1 MTVTSSGAA
10 TPLAGPIAP
19 PKLVSPRRRSRAR
32 IAASIAIVV
41 VFALAGWWFYRTQTA
56 QLPYLAVSRQVPI
69 GAPITK
75 ADLTI
80 AYLNGSGGLS
90 PIPADQASRVVGKQA
105 AVTLVP
111 GTLLT
116 NAQLAD
122 KVFPAPGQ
130 QLVGISLKATAL
142 PAKALRPGDSVQLV
156 QTPDPRGA
164 VSVTGQ
170 SGADP
175 ALLNPPTTPATV
187 VDVGSPTPAGDR
199 VVDVTVAATVGPHI
213 AALVAAGRIA
223 IVVTA
228 GN

>member
-1 MTVTSSGAA
+1 MTVISAGTA
-10 TPLAGPIAP
+10 TPLAGPLPP
-19 PKLVSPRRRSRAR
+19 PKLISPRRRSRTR

-56 QLPYLAVSRQVPI
+56 QLPYLAVARQVPI
-69 GAPITK
+69 GTPLTN

-80 AYLNGSGGLS
+80 TYLNGSGGLS
-90 PIPADQASRVVGKQA
+90 PIPAGQASRVVGKQA
-105 AVTLVP
+105 AVTLVA

-122 KVFPAPGQ
+122 KVFPASGQ
-130 QLVGISLKATAL
+130 QVVGISLKATAL
-142 PAKALRPGDSVQLV
+142 PAHALRPGDTVQLV
-156 QTPDPRGA
+156 QTPDPRGT

-170 SGADP
+170 TGADS
-175 ALLNPPTTPATV
+175 ALLNPPTTAAVV
-187 VDVGSPTPAGDR
+187 VDVGSATPAGDR

-213 AALVAAGRIA
+213 AALAAAGRIA

-228 GN
+228 EN

>member
-10 TPLAGPIAP
+10 TPSAGPIAA
-19 PKLVSPRRRSRAR
+19 PKLVSPRRRSQAR
-32 IAASIAIVV
+32 IAASVAIVV

-56 QLPYLAVSRQVPI
+56 QLPYLAVSQQVPI
-69 GAPITK
+69 GTPISK

-80 AYLNGSGGLS
+80 AYLNGAGGLS
-90 PIPADQASRVVGKQA
+90 PIPADQASRVLGKQA

-116 NAQLAD
+116 TAQLAD

-130 QLVGISLKATAL
+130 LLVGISLKATAL
-142 PAKALRPGDSVQLV
+142 PATVLHPGDKVQLV

-164 VSVTGQ
+164 VSVTGR

-175 ALLNPPTTPATV
+175 ALLNPPTTPAAV

-213 AALVAAGRIA
+213 AALAAAGRIA
-223 IVVTA
+223 IVVSA
-228 GN
+228 GS